1 MCFMITNCDA
11 IDVKISEINI
21 FFSVLQ
27 SNSFHFKDHRS
38 QAKVLPEAAVGFTS
52 RRGVPLLDGRRQV
65 GRTVQTR
72 ICRRV
77 VYRDLGFA
85 GIVLQKEEISLNK

>member
-1 MCFMITNCDA
+1 MRVCFITNYDS
-11 IDVKISEINI
+11 IDVRSII
-21 FFSVLQ
+21 FFQFFNQFHSLQ
-27 SNSFHFKDHRS
+27 RS

-77 VYRDLGFA
+77 VDRDLGFA
-85 GIVLQKEEISLNK
+85 GIVLQEEEISLNK

>member
-1 MCFMITNCDA
+1 MRDVFYVTNCNA
-11 IDVKISEINI
+11 IGVKSIKKISVKFI
-21 FFSVLQ
+21 
-27 SNSFHFKDHRS
+27 HFKDHRS

-77 VYRDLGFA
+77 VDRDLGFT
-85 GIVLQKEEISLNK
+85 GIVLQEEEISLNK